1 MFIKLQ
7 FPVDSPIPMFGLVR
21 SVAPIPPQIQPCAVT
36 LMYFVKSL
44 AKNRALEK
52 ELFGQQKQ
60 EKGEPVHLK

>member
-1 MFIKLQ
+1 
-7 FPVDSPIPMFGLVR
+7 MFGLVR